1 MGRPRPGRRARGPR
15 RAGGPDLGGRTR
27 AHSGGPEM
35 NRRANVPTGVAGNA
49 AADAAADVPATT
61 KLPANAPAP
70 APNDAPAES
79 RRFRPHFRPR
89 LVSAPT
95 PYLRLLTAT
104 QFAFNIGFYAVLPYL
119 ATHLGSGLGMAGWL
133 VGLVLGLRTFSQ
145 QGLFVVGGALTDR
158 YGPRPVVLTGCALRI
173 AGFGWL
179 AVAGSTA
186 TVIGAVLLIGFAAAL
201 FSPAVESE
209 AAREAVRHERDTGA
223 PRAHVLALFSAAGQA
238 GAFLGPLLGSLLL
251 LLGGG
256 FRAACLAGA
265 LVFVAVLTGHA
276 RLMPRAA
283 PVREPA
289 QEPTPPPA
297 QQSAPHIVTRTAQP
311 ARSAWRAVFA
321 NRPFLL
327 LCLAY
332 STYLV
337 AYNQLY
343 LSLPVEV
350 ERATGSQAAL
360 GWLFALSSL
369 LVVVA
374 QMPVT
379 RCSARRIAPRTAL
392 VTGLAVVAAGFA
404 AVPLTP
410 AGPGGLLPGAALVV
424 LLTLGQM
431 LLVPAARG
439 LVPDLVEDRHLGL
452 ATGALSSVSGVAV
465 LAGSAATGAL
475 LEASAPVRWAALAAV
490 PLAGALLAFTLP
502 AGRGGKE
509 QGTRAVTG

>member
-1 MGRPRPGRRARGPR
+1 MTRHEPEPTDAP
-15 RAGGPDLGGRTR
+15 APTRT
-27 AHSGGPEM
+27 
-35 NRRANVPTGVAGNA
+35 
-49 AADAAADVPATT
+49 D
-61 KLPANAPAP
+61 APAP
-70 APNDAPAES
+70 APARTGEPAPAPTRTGAPEPEPAHAGGPAGAPAEGKS
-79 RRFRPHFRPR
+79 RRRPR
-89 LVSAPT
+89 FASAPT

-104 QFAFNIGFYAVLPYL
+104 QFAFNTGFYAVLPYL

-158 YGPRPVVLTGCALRI
+158 YGPRPVVLAGCALRI

-179 AVAGSTA
+179 AFAGSTA
-186 TVIGAVLLIGFAAAL
+186 TVIAAVLLIGFAAAL

-238 GAFLGPLLGSLLL
+238 GAFIGPLLGSLLL
-251 LLGGG
+251 LLGSG

-265 LVFVAVLTGHA
+265 VVFVAVLAGHA
-276 RLMPRAA
+276 RLMPRAD
-283 PVREPA
+283 PVRTRKRERKRKREREGVQGQEQGQGGGGA
-289 QEPTPPPA
+289 Q
-297 QQSAPHIVTRTAQP
+297 APGAVTRTARP
-311 ARSAWRAVFA
+311 GRSSWRAVFT

-350 ERATGSQAAL
+350 ERATGSGAAL

-374 QMPVT
+374 QVPLT
-379 RCSARRIAPRTAL
+379 RFSAHRIAPRTAL
-392 VTGLAVVAAGFA
+392 VTGLVVVAAGFA
-404 AVPLTP
+404 AVPLAP

-439 LVPDLVEDRHLGL
+439 LVPDLVEDRQLGL
-452 ATGALSSVSGVAV
+452 ATGALSSVSGIAV
-465 LAGSAATGAL
+465 LGGSAATGAL
-475 LEASAPVRWAALAAV
+475 LDASAPVRWATLAAV
-490 PLAGALLAFTLP
+490 PLAGAALAFTLP
-502 AGRGGKE
+502 VGRGGKD
-509 QGTRAVTG
+509 QGTRAVAG

>member
-1 MGRPRPGRRARGPR
+1 M
-15 RAGGPDLGGRTR
+15 
-27 AHSGGPEM
+27 
-35 NRRANVPTGVAGNA
+35 
-49 AADAAADVPATT
+49 
-61 KLPANAPAP
+61 
-70 APNDAPAES
+70 
-79 RRFRPHFRPR
+79 
-89 LVSAPT
+89 
-95 PYLRLLTAT
+95 RLLTGT
-104 QFAFNIGFYAVLPYL
+104 QLAFNIGFYAVLPYL

-158 YGPRPVVLTGCALRI
+158 YGPRPVVLAGCGLRI

-179 AVAGSTA
+179 AYAGSPA
-186 TVIGAVLLIGFAAAL
+186 TVIAAVLLIGFAAAL

-209 AAREAVRHERDTGA
+209 AAREAVRHERDTGE

-265 LVFVAVLTGHA
+265 LVFVAVLAGHA
-276 RLMPRAA
+276 RLMPRADA
-283 PVREPA
+283 VRERERPRDEPPSAGPALAPGTVPVPGRAEPDPHAATRPA
-289 QEPTPPPA
+289 QPG
-297 QQSAPHIVTRTAQP
+297 
-311 ARSAWRAVFA
+311 RSSWRAVFV

-332 STYLV
+332 ATYLV

-343 LSLPVEV
+343 LSLPAEV
-350 ERATGSQAAL
+350 ERATGSQTAL

-374 QMPVT
+374 QLPLT
-379 RCSARRIAPRTAL
+379 RWSARRVAPRTAL
-392 VTGLAVVAAGFA
+392 ITGLVTVAAAFA

-410 AGPGGLLPGAALVV
+410 DGPGGLLPGAALVV
-424 LLTLGQM
+424 LLTVGQM

-439 LVPDLVEDRHLGL
+439 LVPDLVEDRCLGL
-452 ATGALSSVSGVAV
+452 ATGALSSVSGLAV
-465 LAGSAATGAL
+465 LGGSAATGAL
-475 LEASAPVRWAALAAV
+475 LGAPAPVLWAVLAAV
-490 PLAGALLAFTLP
+490 PLTGAALACALP
-502 AGRGGKE
+502 AGRAGNG
-509 QGTRAVTG
+509 

>member
-1 MGRPRPGRRARGPR
+1 MTSRPTETSPEAPAQDVEGTA
-15 RAGGPDLGGRTR
+15 RTR
-27 AHSGGPEM
+27 
-35 NRRANVPTGVAGNA
+35 
-49 AADAAADVPATT
+49 
-61 KLPANAPAP
+61 
-70 APNDAPAES
+70 
-79 RRFRPHFRPR
+79 RP
-89 LVSAPT
+89 LLASAPT
-95 PYLRLLTAT
+95 PRLRLLTAT

-119 ATHLGSGLGMAGWL
+119 TTHLGSGLGMAGWL

-145 QGLFVVGGALTDR
+145 QGLFVIGGALTDR
-158 YGPRPVVLTGCALRI
+158 YGPRPVVLAGCGLRI

-179 AVAGSTA
+179 AFAGSTA
-186 TVIGAVLLIGFAAAL
+186 TVIAAVLLIGFAAAL

-209 AAREAVRHERDTGA
+209 AAREAVRHERATGE

-265 LVFVAVLTGHA
+265 VVFVGVLAAHA
-276 RLMPRAA
+276 RLTPRADRVRNRNRDRDQAPEAELVRDRGTA
-283 PVREPA
+283 PVPEAEHVRNRNRVPEADRVRDRER
-289 QEPTPPPA
+289 ER
-297 QQSAPHIVTRTAQP
+297 APDDATRTAQP
-311 ARSAWRAVFA
+311 GRSSWQAVFA
-321 NRPFLL
+321 NRAFLL

-332 STYLV
+332 SSYLV

-350 ERATGSQAAL
+350 QRATGSQAAL

-369 LVVVA
+369 LVVAA
-374 QMPVT
+374 QVPLT
-379 RCSARRIAPRTAL
+379 RWSARRIAPRTAL

-410 AGPGGLLPGAALVV
+410 GGPGGLLPGAALVV

-439 LVPDLVEDRHLGL
+439 LVPDLVEDRQLGL
-452 ATGALSSVSGVAV
+452 ATGALSSVSGLAV
-465 LAGSAATGAL
+465 LGGSAATGAL
-475 LEASAPVRWAALAAV
+475 LEAPAPVRWAVLAAV
-490 PLAGALLAFTLP
+490 PLTGAVLAFTLP

-509 QGTRAVTG
+509 AGPRAVAG

>member
-1 MGRPRPGRRARGPR
+1 MSTRARPRIA
-15 RAGGPDLGGRTR
+15 
-27 AHSGGPEM
+27 S
-35 NRRANVPTGVAGNA
+35 A
-49 AADAAADVPATT
+49 A
-61 KLPANAPAP
+61 
-70 APNDAPAES
+70 
-79 RRFRPHFRPR
+79 
-89 LVSAPT
+89 T
-95 PYLRLLTAT
+95 PYLRLLTTT
-104 QFAFNIGFYAVLPYL
+104 QFAFNTGFFAVLPYL
-119 ATHLGSGLGMAGWL
+119 AAHLGSGLGMAGWL

-179 AVAGSTA
+179 AYAGSTA
-186 TVIGAVLLIGFAAAL
+186 TVIAAVLLIGFAAAL

-209 AAREAVRHERDTGA
+209 TAREAVRHEQATGT
-223 PRAHVLALFSAAGQA
+223 PRAQVLALFSAAGQA

-265 LVFVAVLTGHA
+265 LVFVAVLVGHA
-276 RLMPRAA
+276 RLMPG
-283 PVREPA
+283 RERTRDDA
-289 QEPTPPPA
+289 
-297 QQSAPHIVTRTAQP
+297 ITRTAQNTT
-311 ARSAWRAVFA
+311 RSSWRAVFT
-321 NRPFLL
+321 NRPFLV

-343 LSLPVEV
+343 LSLPAEV

-369 LVVVA
+369 LVVTL
-374 QMPVT
+374 QQPLT
-379 RCSARRIAPRTAL
+379 RRSAHRMTPRTAL
-392 VTGLAVVAAGFA
+392 VTGLTVVAAGFA

-410 AGPGGLLPGAALVV
+410 GGPGGLLPGAVLVV

-439 LVPDLVEDRHLGL
+439 IVPDLVDDRRLGL
-452 ATGALSSVSGVAV
+452 ATGALSSVSGLAV
-465 LAGSAATGAL
+465 LGGSAATGAL
-475 LEASAPVRWAALAAV
+475 LGAPAPVLWAVLAAV
-490 PLAGALLAFTLP
+490 PLAGAALAATLP
-502 AGRGGKE
+502 AGHGEKYGRRGK
-509 QGTRAVTG
+509 

>member
-1 MGRPRPGRRARGPR
+1 MTRPAE
-15 RAGGPDLGGRTR
+15 AS
-27 AHSGGPEM
+27 AE
-35 NRRANVPTGVAGNA
+35 
-49 AADAAADVPATT
+49 
-61 KLPANAPAP
+61 APAP
-70 APNDAPAES
+70 DAKGTEKA
-79 RRFRPHFRPR
+79 RRRPLFA
-89 LVSAPT
+89 SAPT

-158 YGPRPVVLTGCALRI
+158 YGPRSVVLAGCALRI

-179 AVAGSTA
+179 GFAGSTA
-186 TVIGAVLLIGFAAAL
+186 TVIAAVLLIGFAAAL

-209 AAREAVRHERDTGA
+209 AAREAVRHERDTGE

-265 LVFVAVLTGHA
+265 LVFVGVLAGHA
-276 RLMPRAA
+276 RLMPRADGVRNRDRA
-283 PVREPA
+283 PEADRVRNREAEPVPEADRVREWDRDR
-289 QEPTPPPA
+289 TPGTP
-297 QQSAPHIVTRTAQP
+297 TRTAQP
-311 ARSAWRAVFA
+311 EPSPWRAVFA
-321 NRPFLL
+321 NRAFLL

-332 STYLV
+332 SSYLV

-369 LVVVA
+369 LVVAA
-374 QMPVT
+374 QVPLT
-379 RCSARRIAPRTAL
+379 RWSARRVAPRTAL

-410 AGPGGLLPGAALVV
+410 GGPGGLLPGAALVV

-439 LVPDLVEDRHLGL
+439 LVPDLVEDRRLGL
-452 ATGALSSVSGVAV
+452 ATGALSSVSGLAV
-465 LAGSAATGAL
+465 LGGSAATGAL
-475 LEASAPVRWAALAAV
+475 LDAPAPVRWAVLAAV
-490 PLAGALLAFTLP
+490 PLAGAALAFTLP

-509 QGTRAVTG
+509 AGPRAVAG

>member
-1 MGRPRPGRRARGPR
+1 MTPRPTETPAE
-15 RAGGPDLGGRTR
+15 A
-27 AHSGGPEM
+27 
-35 NRRANVPTGVAGNA
+35 
-49 AADAAADVPATT
+49 PAT
-61 KLPANAPAP
+61 
-70 APNDAPAES
+70 DATGTQKA
-79 RRFRPHFRPR
+79 RRPLFA
-89 LVSAPT
+89 SAPT

-104 QFAFNIGFYAVLPYL
+104 QLAFNIGFYAVLPYL
-119 ATHLGSGLGMAGWL
+119 ATHLGGGLGMAGWL

-158 YGPRPVVLTGCALRI
+158 YGPRPVVLAGCALRI

-179 AVAGSTA
+179 AFAGSTA
-186 TVIGAVLLIGFAAAL
+186 TVIAAVLLIGFAAAL

-209 AAREAVRHERDTGA
+209 GAREAVRHERDTGE

-238 GAFLGPLLGSLLL
+238 GAFLGPLIGSLLL

-265 LVFVAVLTGHA
+265 LVFAGVLAGHA
-276 RLMPRAA
+276 RLMPHAEHVRQRAPEA
-283 PVREPA
+283 DRVRDRDRVPDA
-289 QEPTPPPA
+289 
-297 QQSAPHIVTRTAQP
+297 P
-311 ARSAWRAVFA
+311 ARTGHPARPPWRAVFT
-321 NRPFLL
+321 NRAFLL

-332 STYLV
+332 SSYLV

-343 LSLPVEV
+343 LSLPAEV
-350 ERATGSQAAL
+350 DRATGSQAAL

-369 LVVVA
+369 LVVAA
-374 QMPVT
+374 QVPLT
-379 RCSARRIAPRTAL
+379 RWSARRIAPRTAL

-410 AGPGGLLPGAALVV
+410 GGPGGLLPGAALVV

-439 LVPDLVEDRHLGL
+439 LVPDLVEDRQLGL
-452 ATGALSSVSGVAV
+452 ATGALSSVSGLAV
-465 LAGSAATGAL
+465 LGGSAATGAL
-475 LEASAPVRWAALAAV
+475 LEAPAPVRWAALAAV
-490 PLAGALLAFTLP
+490 PLAGAVLAFTLP

-509 QGTRAVTG
+509 AGARAVAG

>member
-1 MGRPRPGRRARGPR
+1 MGLSPSAPGAARAR
-15 RAGGPDLGGRTR
+15 ASK
-27 AHSGGPEM
+27 A
-35 NRRANVPTGVAGNA
+35 
-49 AADAAADVPATT
+49 
-61 KLPANAPAP
+61 APAR
-70 APNDAPAES
+70 ASGAA
-79 RRFRPHFRPR
+79 RARH
-89 LVSAPT
+89 T
-95 PYLRLLTAT
+95 PYLRLLTGT

-158 YGPRPVVLTGCALRI
+158 YGPRPVVLAGCVLRI

-179 AVAGSTA
+179 AFAGSTA
-186 TVIGAVLLIGFAAAL
+186 TVIAAVLLIGFAAAL

-209 AAREAVRHERDTGA
+209 TAREAVRHEAATGT
-223 PRAHVLALFSAAGQA
+223 PRAQVLAVFSAAGQA

-265 LVFVAVLTGHA
+265 LVFVAVLAGHA
-276 RLMPRAA
+276 RLMPRRA
-283 PVREPA
+283 P
-289 QEPTPPPA
+289 
-297 QQSAPHIVTRTAQP
+297 VTRTAEP
-311 ARSAWRAVFA
+311 RRSWGAVLTH
-321 NRPFLL
+321 RPFLV

-332 STYLV
+332 SSYLV

-343 LSLPVEV
+343 LSLPAEV

-369 LVVVA
+369 LVVAA
-374 QMPVT
+374 QLPLT
-379 RCSARRIAPRTAL
+379 RWSAHRIAPRTAL
-392 VTGLAVVAAGFA
+392 VAGLVTVAAGFA

-410 AGPGGLLPGAALVV
+410 GGPAGLLPGAVLVV

-439 LVPDLVEDRHLGL
+439 MVPDLVDDRQLGL
-452 ATGALSSVSGVAV
+452 ATGALSSVSGLAV
-465 LAGSAATGAL
+465 LGGSAATGAL
-475 LEASAPVRWAALAAV
+475 LGAPGPVLWTVLAAV
-490 PLAGALLAFTLP
+490 PLTGAALAFTLP
-502 AGRGGKE
+502 AGRIGK
-509 QGTRAVTG
+509 QRG

>member
-1 MGRPRPGRRARGPR
+1 
-15 RAGGPDLGGRTR
+15 
-27 AHSGGPEM
+27 M
-35 NRRANVPTGVAGNA
+35 NRPAPAQA
-49 AADAAADVPATT
+49 AAPE
-61 KLPANAPAP
+61 PANAGAP
-70 APNDAPAES
+70 VEE
-79 RRFRPHFRPR
+79 RRRRPR
-89 LVSAPT
+89 LASAPT
-95 PYLRLLTAT
+95 PYLRLLTVT
-104 QFAFNIGFYAVLPYL
+104 QFAFNTGFYAVLPYL

-158 YGPRPVVLTGCALRI
+158 YGPRPVVLAGCALRI
-173 AGFGWL
+173 TGFGWL
-179 AVAGSTA
+179 AFAGSTA
-186 TVIGAVLLIGFAAAL
+186 TVIAAVLLIGFAAAL

-238 GAFLGPLLGSLLL
+238 GAFIGPLLGSLLL

-265 LVFVAVLTGHA
+265 VVFVGVLAGHA
-276 RLMPRAA
+276 RLMPRAD
-283 PVREPA
+283 PVRERE
-289 QEPTPPPA
+289 QEQERERDRERGADRPQAPDTVTRAA
-297 QQSAPHIVTRTAQP
+297 QQG
-311 ARSAWRAVFA
+311 RSSWRVVFT

-332 STYLV
+332 SGYLV
-337 AYNQLY
+337 SYNQLY

-350 ERATGSQAAL
+350 ERATGSGAAL

-374 QMPVT
+374 QVPLT
-379 RCSARRIAPRTAL
+379 RFSAHRIAPRTAL

-439 LVPDLVEDRHLGL
+439 LVPDLVEDRQLGL
-452 ATGALSSVSGVAV
+452 ATGALSSVSGIAV

-475 LEASAPVRWAALAAV
+475 LDAPAPVRWAVLAAV
-490 PLAGALLAFTLP
+490 PLAGAALAFTLP
-502 AGRGGKE
+502 VGRGGKE
-509 QGTRAVTG
+509 QRTRAVAG

>member
-1 MGRPRPGRRARGPR
+1 MLA
-15 RAGGPDLGGRTR
+15 
-27 AHSGGPEM
+27 
-35 NRRANVPTGVAGNA
+35 
-49 AADAAADVPATT
+49 
-61 KLPANAPAP
+61 
-70 APNDAPAES
+70 
-79 RRFRPHFRPR
+79 
-89 LVSAPT
+89 SAPT

-158 YGPRPVVLTGCALRI
+158 YGPRSVVLAGCALRI

-179 AVAGSTA
+179 AFAGSTA
-186 TVIGAVLLIGFAAAL
+186 TVIAAVLLIGFAAAL

-209 AAREAVRHERDTGA
+209 AAREAVRHEHDTGE

-265 LVFVAVLTGHA
+265 VVFVGVLAGHA
-276 RLMPRAA
+276 RLMPRTDRVRNRGRGPEADR
-283 PVREPA
+283 VRERGR
-289 QEPTPPPA
+289 EPEADRVRERGRGPEADRVRERGRGPEA
-297 QQSAPHIVTRTAQP
+297 DRVRERGRAPEADRVRERALDALTRTAQP
-311 ARSAWRAVFA
+311 PPSSWRAVFA
-321 NRPFLL
+321 SRAFLL

-332 STYLV
+332 SSYLV

-369 LVVVA
+369 LVVTTQV
-374 QMPVT
+374 PLT
-379 RCSARRIAPRTAL
+379 RWSARRIAPRTAL

-410 AGPGGLLPGAALVV
+410 GGPGGLLPGAAFVV

-439 LVPDLVEDRHLGL
+439 LVPDLVEDRQLGL
-452 ATGALSSVSGVAV
+452 ATGALSSVSGLAV
-465 LAGSAATGAL
+465 LGGSAATGAL
-475 LEASAPVRWAALAAV
+475 LEAPAPVRWAALAAV
-490 PLAGALLAFTLP
+490 PAAGAALAFTLP

-509 QGTRAVTG
+509 AGPRAVAG

>member
-1 MGRPRPGRRARGPR
+1 M
-15 RAGGPDLGGRTR
+15 
-27 AHSGGPEM
+27 
-35 NRRANVPTGVAGNA
+35 
-49 AADAAADVPATT
+49 
-61 KLPANAPAP
+61 
-70 APNDAPAES
+70 
-79 RRFRPHFRPR
+79 
-89 LVSAPT
+89 PT
-95 PYLRLLTAT
+95 PYLRLLTVT

-158 YGPRPVVLTGCALRI
+158 YGPRPVVLVGCALRI
-173 AGFGWL
+173 TGFGWL

-186 TVIGAVLLIGFAAAL
+186 TVIAAVLLIGFAAAL

-209 AAREAVRHERDTGA
+209 AAREAVRHERDTGT

-238 GAFLGPLLGSLLL
+238 GAFIGPLLGSLLL

-265 LVFVAVLTGHA
+265 VVFVGVLAGHA
-276 RLMPRAA
+276 RLMPRAD
-283 PVREPA
+283 PVRKRKQERERERGEDRA
-289 QEPTPPPA
+289 Q
-297 QQSAPHIVTRTAQP
+297 APDTVTRTAQLG
-311 ARSAWRAVFA
+311 RSPWRAVFT

-332 STYLV
+332 SGYLV
-337 AYNQLY
+337 SYNQLY
-343 LSLPVEV
+343 LSLPAEV
-350 ERATGSQAAL
+350 ERATGSGAAL

-374 QMPVT
+374 QVPLT
-379 RCSARRIAPRTAL
+379 RFSAHRIAPRTAL

-439 LVPDLVEDRHLGL
+439 LVPDLVGDRQLGL
-452 ATGALSSVSGVAV
+452 ATGALSSVSGIAV

-475 LEASAPVRWAALAAV
+475 LDVPAPVRWAVLAAV
-490 PLAGALLAFTLP
+490 PLAGAALAFTLP
-502 AGRGGKE
+502 VGRGGKD
-509 QGTRAVTG
+509 QGTRAVAG

>member
-1 MGRPRPGRRARGPR
+1 M
-15 RAGGPDLGGRTR
+15 
-27 AHSGGPEM
+27 PE
-35 NRRANVPTGVAGNA
+35 
-49 AADAAADVPATT
+49 
-61 KLPANAPAP
+61 PAP
-70 APNDAPAES
+70 APGSPPALADPPAER
-79 RRFRPHFRPR
+79 RRFRPR
-89 LVSAPT
+89 LASAPT

-276 RLMPRAA
+276 RLMPRAD
-283 PVREPA
+283 PVRERERV
-289 QEPTPPPA
+289 QEPAPA
-297 QQSAPHIVTRTAQP
+297 PAPHAVTRTAQP
-311 ARSAWRAVFA
+311 ARSSRRAVFA

-374 QMPVT
+374 QMPLT

-475 LEASAPVRWAALAAV
+475 LEAPAPVRWAALAAV

>member
-1 MGRPRPGRRARGPR
+1 M
-15 RAGGPDLGGRTR
+15 
-27 AHSGGPEM
+27 
-35 NRRANVPTGVAGNA
+35 
-49 AADAAADVPATT
+49 
-61 KLPANAPAP
+61 
-70 APNDAPAES
+70 
-79 RRFRPHFRPR
+79 
-89 LVSAPT
+89 
-95 PYLRLLTAT
+95 
-104 QFAFNIGFYAVLPYL
+104 GFYAVLPYL

-158 YGPRPVVLTGCALRI
+158 YGPRPVVLAGCALRI
-173 AGFGWL
+173 TGFGWL
-179 AVAGSTA
+179 AFAGSTA
-186 TVIGAVLLIGFAAAL
+186 TVIAAVLLIGFAAAL

-238 GAFLGPLLGSLLL
+238 GAFIGPLLGSLLL

-265 LVFVAVLTGHA
+265 VVFVGVLAGHA
-276 RLMPRAA
+276 RLMPRAD
-283 PVREPA
+283 PVRKRKQERNQGQEQEQEQEREQERERGEVQA
-289 QEPTPPPA
+289 QEQAQEQAPA
-297 QQSAPHIVTRTAQP
+297 PDTVTRTAQQG
-311 ARSAWRAVFA
+311 RSSWRAVFT

-332 STYLV
+332 SGYLV
-337 AYNQLY
+337 SYNQLY

-350 ERATGSQAAL
+350 ERATGSEAAL

-374 QMPVT
+374 QVPLT
-379 RCSARRIAPRTAL
+379 RYSAHRIAPRTAL

-404 AVPLTP
+404 AVPLSP

-439 LVPDLVEDRHLGL
+439 LVPDLVEDRQLGL
-452 ATGALSSVSGVAV
+452 ATGALSSVSGIAV

-475 LEASAPVRWAALAAV
+475 LDAPAPVRWAVLAAV
-490 PLAGALLAFTLP
+490 PLAGAALAFTLP
-502 AGRGGKE
+502 VGRDGKE
-509 QGTRAVTG
+509 QGTRAVAG

>member
-1 MGRPRPGRRARGPR
+1 MPAPGSPPAL
-15 RAGGPDLGGRTR
+15 AG
-27 AHSGGPEM
+27 
-35 NRRANVPTGVAGNA
+35 
-49 AADAAADVPATT
+49 
-61 KLPANAPAP
+61 APAP
-70 APNDAPAES
+70 EPAPEPAPALADTHAPEPAPRDAPALADAPAES
-79 RRFRPHFRPR
+79 RRFRPR
-89 LVSAPT
+89 LASAPT

-158 YGPRPVVLTGCALRI
+158 YGPRPVVLAGCALRI

-276 RLMPRAA
+276 RLMPHTA
-283 PVREPA
+283 PVREQERAPA
-289 QEPTPPPA
+289 QEQPSVPAQEEPPAPAQEQPPA
-297 QQSAPHIVTRTAQP
+297 QPPAPHVVTRTAQP
-311 ARSAWRAVFA
+311 ARSSWRAVFA
-321 NRPFLL
+321 NRAFLL

-350 ERATGSQAAL
+350 KRATGSQAAL

-374 QMPVT
+374 QMPLT

-475 LEASAPVRWAALAAV
+475 LEAPAPVRWAALAAV

-502 AGRGGKE
+502 AGRGGKQPFTLPAGRGGKE
-509 QGTRAVTG
+509 EGTRAVTG

>member
-1 MGRPRPGRRARGPR
+1 MLA
-15 RAGGPDLGGRTR
+15 
-27 AHSGGPEM
+27 
-35 NRRANVPTGVAGNA
+35 
-49 AADAAADVPATT
+49 
-61 KLPANAPAP
+61 
-70 APNDAPAES
+70 
-79 RRFRPHFRPR
+79 
-89 LVSAPT
+89 SAPT

-158 YGPRPVVLTGCALRI
+158 YGPRPVVLAGCALRI

-179 AVAGSTA
+179 AFAGSTA
-186 TVIGAVLLIGFAAAL
+186 TVIAAVLLIGFAAAL

-209 AAREAVRHERDTGA
+209 AAREAVRHERDTGE

-265 LVFVAVLTGHA
+265 VVFVGVLAGHA
-276 RLMPRAA
+276 RLMPRTDRVRNRDRA
-283 PVREPA
+283 PEADRVRERGR
-289 QEPTPPPA
+289 
-297 QQSAPHIVTRTAQP
+297 APEADRVRERGRASEADRVRERGRAPEADRVRNRDRAPGALTRTAQP
-311 ARSAWRAVFA
+311 PPSSWRAVFA
-321 NRPFLL
+321 NRAFLL

-332 STYLV
+332 SSYLV

-369 LVVVA
+369 LVVTT
-374 QMPVT
+374 QIPLT
-379 RCSARRIAPRTAL
+379 RWSARRIAPRTAL

-410 AGPGGLLPGAALVV
+410 GGPGGLLPGAALVV

-439 LVPDLVEDRHLGL
+439 LVPDLVEDRQLGL
-452 ATGALSSVSGVAV
+452 ATGALSSVSGLAV
-465 LAGSAATGAL
+465 LGGSAATGAL
-475 LEASAPVRWAALAAV
+475 LEAPAPVRWAALAAV
-490 PLAGALLAFTLP
+490 PAAGAALAFTLP

-509 QGTRAVTG
+509 AGPRAVAG

>member
-1 MGRPRPGRRARGPR
+1 MLA
-15 RAGGPDLGGRTR
+15 
-27 AHSGGPEM
+27 
-35 NRRANVPTGVAGNA
+35 
-49 AADAAADVPATT
+49 
-61 KLPANAPAP
+61 
-70 APNDAPAES
+70 
-79 RRFRPHFRPR
+79 
-89 LVSAPT
+89 SAPT

-158 YGPRPVVLTGCALRI
+158 YGPRPVVLAGCALRI

-179 AVAGSTA
+179 AFAGSTA
-186 TVIGAVLLIGFAAAL
+186 TVIAAVLLIGFAAAL

-209 AAREAVRHERDTGA
+209 AAREAVRHERDTGE

-265 LVFVAVLTGHA
+265 VVFVGVLAGHA
-276 RLMPRAA
+276 RLMPRTDRVRNRDRA
-283 PVREPA
+283 PEADRVRERDR
-289 QEPTPPPA
+289 
-297 QQSAPHIVTRTAQP
+297 APEAGRVRERDRAPEADRVRERGRASEADRVRERGRAPEADRVRNRDRAPDALTRTAQP
-311 ARSAWRAVFA
+311 PPSSWRAVFA
-321 NRPFLL
+321 NRAFLL

-332 STYLV
+332 SSYLV

-369 LVVVA
+369 LVVTT
-374 QMPVT
+374 QIPLT
-379 RCSARRIAPRTAL
+379 RWSARRIAPRTAL

-410 AGPGGLLPGAALVV
+410 GGPGGLLPGAALVV

-439 LVPDLVEDRHLGL
+439 LVPDLVEDRQLGL
-452 ATGALSSVSGVAV
+452 ATGALSSVSGLAV
-465 LAGSAATGAL
+465 LGGSAATGAL
-475 LEASAPVRWAALAAV
+475 LEAPAPVRWAALAAV
-490 PLAGALLAFTLP
+490 PAAGAALAFTLP

-509 QGTRAVTG
+509 AGPRAVAG

>member
-1 MGRPRPGRRARGPR
+1 MNRPEPAQAAAPELVQAAVSAGA
-15 RAGGPDLGGRTR
+15 RAGAPAR
-27 AHSGGPEM
+27 
-35 NRRANVPTGVAGNA
+35 NA
-49 AADAAADVPATT
+49 APE
-61 KLPANAPAP
+61 PANAG
-70 APNDAPAES
+70 APAEEK
-79 RRFRPHFRPR
+79 RRRPR
-89 LVSAPT
+89 LASAPT
-95 PYLRLLTAT
+95 PYLRLLTVT

-158 YGPRPVVLTGCALRI
+158 YGPRPVVLAGCALRI
-173 AGFGWL
+173 TGFGWL
-179 AVAGSTA
+179 AFAGSTA
-186 TVIGAVLLIGFAAAL
+186 TVIAAVLLIGFAAAL

-238 GAFLGPLLGSLLL
+238 GAFIGPLLGSLLL

-265 LVFVAVLTGHA
+265 VVFVGVLAGHA
-276 RLMPRAA
+276 RLMPRAD
-283 PVREPA
+283 PVRKRKQERNQGQDQERERGEVQA
-289 QEPTPPPA
+289 QEQEQA
-297 QQSAPHIVTRTAQP
+297 QAPDTVTRTAQQG
-311 ARSAWRAVFA
+311 RSSWRAVFT

-332 STYLV
+332 SGYLV
-337 AYNQLY
+337 SYNQLY

-350 ERATGSQAAL
+350 ERATGSEAAL

-374 QMPVT
+374 QVPLT
-379 RCSARRIAPRTAL
+379 RYSAHRIAPRTAL

-439 LVPDLVEDRHLGL
+439 LVPDLVEDRQLGL
-452 ATGALSSVSGVAV
+452 ATGALSSVSGIAV

-475 LEASAPVRWAALAAV
+475 LDAPAPVRWAVLAAV
-490 PLAGALLAFTLP
+490 PLAGAALAFTLP
-502 AGRGGKE
+502 VGRGGKE
-509 QGTRAVTG
+509 QGTRAVAG

>member
-1 MGRPRPGRRARGPR
+1 
-15 RAGGPDLGGRTR
+15 
-27 AHSGGPEM
+27 M
-35 NRRANVPTGVAGNA
+35 NRP
-49 AADAAADVPATT
+49 VPARTDAPE
-61 KLPANAPAP
+61 PANAG
-70 APNDAPAES
+70 APAEE
-79 RRFRPHFRPR
+79 RRRRPR
-89 LVSAPT
+89 LASAPT
-95 PYLRLLTAT
+95 PYLRLLTVT
-104 QFAFNIGFYAVLPYL
+104 QFAFNTGFYAVLPYL

-158 YGPRPVVLTGCALRI
+158 YGPRPVVLAGCALRI
-173 AGFGWL
+173 TGFGWL
-179 AVAGSTA
+179 AFAGSTA
-186 TVIGAVLLIGFAAAL
+186 TVIAAVLLIGFAAAL

-238 GAFLGPLLGSLLL
+238 GAFIGPLLGSLLL

-265 LVFVAVLTGHA
+265 LVFVGVLAGHA
-276 RLMPRAA
+276 RLMPRAD
-283 PVREPA
+283 PVRE
-289 QEPTPPPA
+289 QEQERERERDRGA
-297 QQSAPHIVTRTAQP
+297 GRVQAAPGTVTRAAQRG
-311 ARSAWRAVFA
+311 RSSWRVVFT

-332 STYLV
+332 SGYLV
-337 AYNQLY
+337 SYNQLY

-350 ERATGSQAAL
+350 ERATGSGAAL

-374 QMPVT
+374 QVPLT
-379 RCSARRIAPRTAL
+379 RFSAHRIAPRTAL

-410 AGPGGLLPGAALVV
+410 AGPGGLLPGAVLVV

-439 LVPDLVEDRHLGL
+439 LVPDLVGDRQLGL
-452 ATGALSSVSGVAV
+452 ATGALSSVSGIAV
-465 LAGSAATGAL
+465 LAGSAVTGAL
-475 LEASAPVRWAALAAV
+475 LDAPAPVRWAVLAAV
-490 PLAGALLAFTLP
+490 PLAGAALAFTLP
-502 AGRGGKE
+502 VGRGGKE
-509 QGTRAVTG
+509 QGTRVVAG

>member
-1 MGRPRPGRRARGPR
+1 M
-15 RAGGPDLGGRTR
+15 
-27 AHSGGPEM
+27 
-35 NRRANVPTGVAGNA
+35 
-49 AADAAADVPATT
+49 
-61 KLPANAPAP
+61 
-70 APNDAPAES
+70 
-79 RRFRPHFRPR
+79 
-89 LVSAPT
+89 
-95 PYLRLLTAT
+95 
-104 QFAFNIGFYAVLPYL
+104 GFYAVLPYL
-119 ATHLGSGLGMAGWL
+119 ATHLDSGLGMAGWL

-158 YGPRPVVLTGCALRI
+158 YGPRPVVLAGCALRI
-173 AGFGWL
+173 TGFGWL

-186 TVIGAVLLIGFAAAL
+186 TVIAAVLLIGFAAAL

-238 GAFLGPLLGSLLL
+238 GAFIGPLLGSLLL

-265 LVFVAVLTGHA
+265 VVFVGVLAGHA
-276 RLMPRAA
+276 RLMPRAD
-283 PVREPA
+283 PVRDREADPVSEREEA
-289 QEPTPPPA
+289 Q
-297 QQSAPHIVTRTAQP
+297 APDTVTRTAQTG
-311 ARSAWRAVFA
+311 RSSWRAVFT

-332 STYLV
+332 SGYLV
-337 AYNQLY
+337 SYNQLY

-350 ERATGSQAAL
+350 ERATGSGAAL

-374 QMPVT
+374 QVPLT
-379 RCSARRIAPRTAL
+379 RFSAHRIAPRTAL
-392 VTGLAVVAAGFA
+392 VTGLAIVAAGFA

-439 LVPDLVEDRHLGL
+439 LVPDLVEDRQLGL
-452 ATGALSSVSGVAV
+452 ATGALSSVSGIAV

-475 LEASAPVRWAALAAV
+475 LDAPAPVRWAVLAAV
-490 PLAGALLAFTLP
+490 PLAGAALAFTLP
-502 AGRGGKE
+502 AGRGGKDR
-509 QGTRAVTG
+509 GKRAVAG